1 MTALHQQASPRSMRL
16 DTLVRLRWLA
26 ILGQL
31 CAVMFVDFGLDFELP
46 LWGCLAVIGLYAAFT
61 VAIRMELD
69 GPQRLEAARAGWLL
83 AIDVAEIA
91 LLLALTGGLQ
101 NPFAFLLVGPVLI
114 SATALP
120 SHMALLLAG
129 RGSA

>member
-1 MTALHQQASPRSMRL
+1 MAQLHQQASPRTVRL

-26 ILGQL
+26 ILGQIG
-31 CAVMFVDFGLDFELP
+31 AVLFVEFGLDFELP
-46 LWGCLAVIGLYAAFT
+46 LWGCLGVIALYAAFT
-61 VAIRMELD
+61 IAIRVQLD
-69 GPQRLEAARAGWLL
+69 GPQRLEAPRAGWLL
-83 AIDVAEIA
+83 AIDIAELS

-120 SHMALLLAG
+120 
-129 RGSA
+129 